1 MEYLTRIECVNN
13 KGIVAYKK
21 VFIPSP
27 NLYRISEFIE
37 KHVLKNLKIV
47 GILYLLNYSDY
58 CHVFCVTVSSIT
70 FSVSLGQLK
79 YYLLSKVLKEEN
91 VFW

>member
-1 MEYLTRIECVNN
+1 
-13 KGIVAYKK
+13 VAYKK

-70 FSVSLGQLK
+70 FSVVSRAT
-79 YYLLSKVLKEEN
+79 KVLSAVKSSQRRKCLL
-91 VFW
+91 VT